1 MYVVRVSIKMKKV
14 KDPARTVITASILMQ
29 KGDKQIAII
38 VQQARLPTVSV
49 KLVSILVVIV
59 VKENTLQRAVDFALN
74 VMLESGQTQRQ
85 LLLVRHARIVRQ
97 TLIQMQGAKLKGPAT
112 ATKALLARMGVSAQV
127 ARQANT
133 RRRWEAGS
141 AQIVQPE
148 SLPHPLGQRQILV
161 ATAP

>member
-1 MYVVRVSIKMKKV
+1 M
-14 KDPARTVITASILMQ
+14 
-29 KGDKQIAII
+29 
-38 VQQARLPTVSV
+38 QQARLPTVSV
-49 KLVSILVVIV
+49 KLVSVLVVIV

-85 LLLVRHARIVRQ
+85 LLLIRHAIIVRQ

-112 ATKALLARMGVSAQV
+112 ATKALLARMGVRAQV

-133 RRRWEAGS
+133 RRHWEAGS

-148 SLPHPLGQRQILV
+148 SLPHLLGQRQILV